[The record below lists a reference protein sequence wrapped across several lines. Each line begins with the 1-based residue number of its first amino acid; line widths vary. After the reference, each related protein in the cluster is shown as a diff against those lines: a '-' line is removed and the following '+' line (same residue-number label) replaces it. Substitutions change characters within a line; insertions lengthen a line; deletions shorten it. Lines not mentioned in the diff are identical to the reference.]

1 MNTTPSDRPRFRS
14 SRAFV
19 AALILALAV
28 LTQFGAQVGAFL
40 GATHSSVTVTAD
52 PTDDVD
58 YYYAGDGGGGG
69 GG

>member
-1 MNTTPSDRPRFRS
+1 MDTTPSDRPRFRS
-14 SRAFV
+14 LRAFV
-19 AALILALAV
+19 AALILTLAV

-52 PTDDVD
+52 PTDDSD